1 MQKDGLRRVN
11 EPRDDRPA
19 WKSPL
24 RRSFTWLVA
33 AVRR

>member
-1 MQKDGLRRVN
+1 LRRVN
-11 EPRDDRPA
+11 EPRDERTA

-24 RRSFTWLVA
+24 RRTFTRLVA